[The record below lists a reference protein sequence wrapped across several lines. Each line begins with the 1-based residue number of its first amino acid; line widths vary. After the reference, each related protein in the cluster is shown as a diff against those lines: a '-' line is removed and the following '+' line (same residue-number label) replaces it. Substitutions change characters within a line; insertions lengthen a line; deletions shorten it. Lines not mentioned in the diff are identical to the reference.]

1 MYKLSFRGNQEK
13 DYGVRERVQAL
24 IEKVAHRFGTQAD
37 KVKHVVVSALLVLGF
52 YVVLLLIMDNPVLA
66 NGLAL
71 CITLIIGFG
80 KEFADKYTGGHRSRA
95 DMLANV
101 IGAVPTALLIWL
113 IQAILATG
121 LPAFQ

>member
-1 MYKLSFRGNQEK
+1 MK
-13 DYGVRERVQAL
+13 AL

-37 KVKHVVVSALLVLGF
+37 KVKHVAVSALLVLGF

-71 CITLIIGFG
+71 CITLVIGLG

-101 IGAVPTALLIWL
+101 IGAVPMALLIWL
-113 IQAILATG
+113 MQAILAMG